1 MTCIA
6 SAESR
11 PGSAKQ
17 AINVWKWAVLAW
29 GAHKAFKVGR
39 ALLRA
44 KRLAKKKVR
53 AEVVA
58 RYADL

>member
-1 MTCIA
+1 MG
-6 SAESR
+6 R
-11 PGSAKQ
+11 
-17 AINVWKWAVLAW
+17 INFWKWAVLAW

-39 ALLRA
+39 ALLKA

-53 AEVVA
+53 KEIVT

>member
-1 MTCIA
+1 MA
-6 SAESR
+6 R
-11 PGSAKQ
+11 
-17 AINVWKWAVLAW
+17 INVWKWAVLAW

-53 AEVVA
+53 SEVVA